1 MSTNFILCE
10 GVTDQILISYYLIHQ
25 SGWTYFKLNHNK
37 KNINIAHINDSAIEW
52 YSRGDNYLGIWP
64 VGGNNFS
71 KQLETIIARC
81 SLGNNS
87 IKKLVVITDHDN
99 EEAETKRPE
108 SLNAVVS
115 GCLGKKI
122 YPFSSGEWKKSS
134 IIDDFTIKS
143 DLETLYLLVPTS
155 GNGALETFVL
165 EAISENNT
173 YAKEVIEQV
182 RLFIKYF
189 HSDKYLTHQREKI
202 KAELSVSISIFSP
215 DKAFHT
221 MDEYL
226 KSIHWEDYKEFNIQF
241 QELEKI

>member
-37 KNINIAHINDSAIEW
+37 KNINIARINDSAIDW
-52 YSRGDNYLGIWP
+52 YSRGDDYLGIWP

-71 KQLETIIARC
+71 KQLKTIIDGCR
-81 SLGNNS
+81 LGNNP

-99 EEAETKRPE
+99 KEAETKRPE
-108 SLNAVVS
+108 ALNAVVS
-115 GCLGKKI
+115 SCLGEKI
-122 YPFSSGEWKKSS
+122 YPFSNGVWTK
-134 IIDDFTIKS
+134 INITDDFAMTS
-143 DLETLYLLVPTS
+143 DLETLYLLVPIS
-155 GNGALETFVL
+155 GNGALETFAL

-173 YAKEVIEQV
+173 YAKEAIDQV
-182 RLFIKYF
+182 RFFIKDF

-226 KSIHWEDYKEFNIQF
+226 KSIHWEDYKKFNVQF

>member
-71 KQLETIIARC
+71 KQLETIIERC
-81 SLGNNS
+81 SLENNS

-99 EEAETKRPE
+99 EEAEIKRPE
-108 SLNAVVS
+108 SLNDVVS
-115 GCLGKKI
+115 NCLRKKVC
-122 YPFSSGEWKKSS
+122 PFSNGVWTKIS
-134 IIDDFTIKS
+134 ITDDFTMKS

-155 GNGALETFVL
+155 ENGALETFAL
-165 EAISENNT
+165 KAISKNDI

-182 RLFIKYF
+182 RLFIKDF

-202 KAELSVSISIFSP
+202 KAELSVSISVFSP

>member
-10 GVTDQILISYYLIHQ
+10 GVTDQILISYYLIYQ
-25 SGWTYFKLNHNK
+25 GGWKHLDNK
-37 KNINIAHINDSAIEW
+37 KNVTIAHINDNRIEW
-52 YSRGDNYLGIWP
+52 YSRENDYLGIWP

-71 KQLETIIARC
+71 KQLEIIIKGC
-81 SLGNNS
+81 KLGNNHV
-87 IKKLVVITDHDN
+87 KKLVVVTDHDN

-108 SLNAVVS
+108 SLNDVVS
-115 GCLGKKI
+115 NCLVEKVHPFSNGVWKKI
-122 YPFSSGEWKKSS
+122 S
-134 IIDDFTIKS
+134 ITDDFTMKS

-155 GNGALETFVL
+155 ENGALETFAL
-165 EAISENNT
+165 KAISENDI
-173 YAKEVIEQV
+173 YAKEAIEQV
-182 RLFIKYF
+182 RLFIEGF

-202 KAELSVSISIFSP
+202 KAELSVSISVFSP